1 MPLTPE
7 QLDWLREQEREL
19 KRELDEL
26 LSGKVSP
33 GYADKNERRL
43 ELIEELDD
51 VQRQLRDDE

>member
-7 QLDWLREQEREL
+7 QRDWLKEQEREL
-19 KRELDEL
+19 KRELDEF
-26 LSGKVSP
+26 LSGKASP